1 MNNTDLMCHH
11 SILTYEFRDN
21 NSIIDTLLDY
31 CRIKKERL
39 VT

>member
-1 MNNTDLMCHH
+1 MNNTNLMYHH

-21 NSIIDTLLDY
+21 ISIIDTLLDY